1 MVYIES
7 LENFMQAAQ
16 ELFVNA
22 PERVSP
28 FCPFRHHTAILFGGA
43 QLERRW
49 DLRWRGLWS
58 RTIKWWV
65 PIPSPVLWPADVAVT
80 RRGVLLRRERGRGY
94 LSRLTGLR
102 RQCLKYKTD
111 QAQDAKKVA
120 KLNAFFLNI
129 MASAKVSSETS
140 SQVLALVEEQGS
152 SFSVLLPR
160 CNAR

>member
-22 PERVSP
+22 PERTRYVIKY
-28 FCPFRHHTAILFGGA
+28 RHVDAKLVV
-43 QLERRW
+43 
-49 DLRWRGLWS
+49 
-58 RTIKWWV
+58 K
-65 PIPSPVLWPADVAVT
+65 VT
-80 RRGVLLRRERGRGY
+80 DDKV
-94 LSRLTGLR
+94 
-102 RQCLKYKTD
+102 CLKYKTD

-140 SQVLALVEEQGS
+140 SQVLALVEEQEQRAAAASASQAHAPAKGKGGKK
-152 SFSVLLPR
+152 R
-160 CNAR
+160 